1 MISEV
6 QFIMQNTL
14 QIRNTKMNQL
24 ELPLNKPKDATPE
37 EVAEWQNGGDFFM
50 TGNFDVMKLFV
61 VIPAVVQVVMFSF
74 MLGVFY
80 INNLF
85 I

>member
-1 MISEV
+1 
-6 QFIMQNTL
+6 MQKTL
-14 QIRNTKMNQL
+14 QTKTIKMQL
-24 ELPLNKPKDATPE
+24 ELPLNKPRDATPE
-37 EVAEWQNGGDFFM
+37 EVKEWEQTDFFRK
-50 TGNFDVMKLFV
+50 GEFDVLKLFV
-61 VIPAVVQVVMFSF
+61 VIPTVIQVVMFGF

>member
-6 QFIMQNTL
+6 QFIMQNTV

-37 EVAEWQNGGDFFM
+37 EVAEWRGTDFFSK
-50 TGNFDVMKLFV
+50 GDFDVMKLFV
-61 VIPAVVQVVMFSF
+61 VIPAVIQVVMFGF

>member
-1 MISEV
+1 M
-6 QFIMQNTL
+6 ND
-14 QIRNTKMNQL
+14 IRGAIYYAEHIANQKHKN
-24 ELPLNKPKDATPE
+24 ESVGNKPKDATPE
-37 EVAEWQNGGDFFM
+37 EVVEWRETDFFSK
-50 TGNFDVMKLFV
+50 GDFDVMKLFV

>member
-1 MISEV
+1 M
-6 QFIMQNTL
+6 
-14 QIRNTKMNQL
+14 QL
-24 ELPLNKPKDATPE
+24 ELLLNKPRDATPE
-37 EVAEWQNGGDFFM
+37 EVKEWEQTDFFRKGDF
-50 TGNFDVMKLFV
+50 DAMKLFV
-61 VIPAVVQVVMFSF
+61 VIPTIIQVVVFGF

>member
-1 MISEV
+1 M
-6 QFIMQNTL
+6 
-14 QIRNTKMNQL
+14 QL
-24 ELPLNKPKDATPE
+24 ELPLNKPRDATPE
-37 EVAEWQNGGDFFM
+37 EVEEWEQTDFFRQ
-50 TGNFDVMKLFV
+50 GEFDVLKLFV
-61 VIPAVVQVVMFSF
+61 VIPTVIQVVMFGF

>member
-1 MISEV
+1 MH
-6 QFIMQNTL
+6 
-14 QIRNTKMNQL
+14 QL
-24 ELPLNKPKDATPE
+24 ELLLNKPRDATPE
-37 EVAEWQNGGDFFM
+37 EVKGWEQTDFFRKGDF
-50 TGNFDVMKLFV
+50 DVPKLLV
-61 VIPAVVQVVMFSF
+61 VIPTVIQVVMFGF